1 MTSRLTEIRKEKGFT
16 QKYVS
21 SETGIPQNTLSN
33 YENGNREPT
42 LVVWKTL
49 ADYYGVGVEWLRGNG
64 NDKYD
69 FKGWEDATGYTQEQI
84 EDCLKKLDNI
94 GALSGDMQQDIGL
107 VIDTFEGGANGHGDL
122 SAIKQVENLL
132 QQIPSQIERDYY
144 LDPNKPIKDKL
155 GGTFIREK
163 DNDWGAAY
171 YYDDMDRFQMALI
184 QTEIVH
190 FRRIMSVSANT
201 LRDVKYAFKV
211 DDINDNLAFIDDLI
225 EDMKASIYKVV
236 TQKFEQLNSD
246 AADNNN

>member
-33 YENGNREPT
+33 YENGKREPT

-84 EDCLKKLDNI
+84 EDGLKKLDNI

-107 VIDTFEGGANGHGDL
+107 VINTFEGLSNGHGDL

-132 QQIPSQIERDYY
+132 QQIPSQIERGYY
-144 LDPNKPIKDKL
+144 LDPNKPIKDKR
-155 GGTFIREK
+155 GGVFPREK

-171 YYDDMDRFQMALI
+171 YYDDMDRFQMFLI

-190 FRRIMSVSANT
+190 FRRIMSVSANA